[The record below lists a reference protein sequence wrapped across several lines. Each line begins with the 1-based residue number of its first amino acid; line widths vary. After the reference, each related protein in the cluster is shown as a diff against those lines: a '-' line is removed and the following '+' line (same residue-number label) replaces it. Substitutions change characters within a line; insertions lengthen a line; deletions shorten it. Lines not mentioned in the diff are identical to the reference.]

1 MKIDKKI
8 VISKEGDV
16 YVNLAKI
23 QGARTNEIVQNQQQD
38 MYPITRQ
45 SIDACKE
52 FFREDLV
59 KNDWQ
64 LMSLYWKGCHPNLRE
79 LFRPEEIDWL
89 LIEDVKRNMGKSD
102 KKYSVI
108 EFVIRSGYEDEPKL
122 VEDGKPLLSRPTAV
136 HYAEIDHGG
145 SLYDPDLVRQL
156 FKIYCRFNLN
166 YTDEYGFTHFHA
178 ACKFNCCTIP
188 RARTGSQLFPTKTE
202 HELGRSTATLGYR
215 HSRIGRIADEKRRDP
230 NLANQDGLTV
240 LHIICKTD
248 GNDIE
253 SAKMLFKISHEKN
266 KPIDVN
272 ARDRL
277 GRTPLHYALEQRH
290 RKNFEFLLRS
300 GADPNITD
308 DEGSTPLHV
317 IAKTSCDDDLMGKFF
332 KMCDDNHLQV
342 QVDVQDNKDRTPLQ
356 LAVMNFLPN
365 SVDVLLDRGAD
376 LSSFVFPTEVYFA
389 AIFNHRQID
398 NFCKFKIKIASDAL
412 AIVEHLEKRGYKLNR
427 DSALIIMKTLDDYA
441 IFKSGSLDTSSS
453 DGELFAK
460 AKTIIV
466 KDNDPKLSLYDLIQ
480 VQPEEAQKLLTYAD
494 YSKLA
499 DSYEWWD
506 IPGSHI
512 CAVHLSEMIP
522 RGFCRRWALES
533 FMEVT
538 RNKYPISWYEK
549 LIDSMRNEDLYL
561 TCLKAKQL
569 ELTAIHNEVISVR
582 SRDKYKEV
590 QSLEHRP
597 TTSEQY
603 PSANVDTL
611 DCKPAP
617 ALPPRR
623 SWQQPTTS
631 FAAINV
637 LGVASGSGGGNGA
650 SQPPRPSSNSSDSAL
665 SDDFVDCARL
675 QEQEKFAKAA
685 AACRDATNRLLLSP
699 SFQLTPPSYPAPP
712 RPPSRNDYCS
722 LIGSYT
728 WLRSNCAAINDEFS
742 IKAIHNIQYIRH
754 MSASRQFAIR
764 CDERTIETR
773 TMYSHSRRSAHPR
786 SVIYEHGFFIHF
798 TQDNYLKIKR
808 RLAFVQRRL
817 PVARLTTTTT
827 IANTKKRRRSRER
840 EQKSKRHEFTKEFSG
855 SELLGYSRTTA
866 VVAAAAATRWLRSGS
881 CRHSR
886 AARVDLA
893 SSLAVALSIYTTTK
907 KYILIAYHIYMY
919 VRYILFKNL
928 HTQKCLIK
936 IRVGMKLAV
945 RGWEEAVA
953 ENPSGTLAHG
963 SPLPRALPPRAGAVS
978 AAATGWP
985 LQPSLFDTAAS
996 TTNLQKNQQE
1006 QQQQASPG
1014 RPVAQQ
1020 WASQH
1025 QQSHRFRNSNVL
1037 QKSSQEPRRFAT
1049 TTATNAPRPPAVP
1062 QRNSEW
1068 HWLVAPTIL
1077 APPVPIVVSPSSS
1090 HLMSQNEPAARP
1102 PSTTPASSGVAAAA
1116 AATTTTTTTTNSTR
1130 QSPVLRHTRP
1140 LPPPRPEGPIAPAV
1154 ALSTPSTPSPT
1165 PLRPASSFRM
1175 AGRAVPVRLESSSTP
1190 PPSRSS
1196 NPEQQQVTVSLQAP
1210 RPDGERVTNEY
1221 VETPFRAG
1229 QQQQTRSEELLDGTS
1244 LKKEGSGPV
1253 ATHKALRGCLSKG
1266 SSQHERR
1273 GQAPRDAKSGNGL
1286 LLLTRN
1292 QRGGGGG
1299 GGGRPTA
1306 SRDVEQ
1312 LEQSSLR
1319 ASQRLQASSAITKQ
1333 PVSFTKE
1340 PLGGS
1345 RQDANSASLSIMC
1358 ERCGKCR
1365 CESCREP
1372 PPLPSRWLC
1381 DNACLCSAETVLD
1394 YASCLCCVKGLFY
1407 HCADGGLGPGPGS
1420 DSLDESSELAGN
1432 CADEPCSCAGP
1443 RSAARWSCLGALA
1456 LFLPCLLCY
1465 WPLRGCVALCEACY
1479 AKHATQGCR
1488 CDPRSLRPLQ
1498 TNARHLSSSLAAAPI
1513 STVMSAADT
1522 ARDPEKRLLEP
1533 SLPDL

>member
-1 MKIDKKI
+1 M
-8 VISKEGDV
+8 
-16 YVNLAKI
+16 
-23 QGARTNEIVQNQQQD
+23 
-38 MYPITRQ
+38 
-45 SIDACKE
+45 
-52 FFREDLV
+52 
-59 KNDWQ
+59 
-64 LMSLYWKGCHPNLRE
+64 
-79 LFRPEEIDWL
+79 
-89 LIEDVKRNMGKSD
+89 
-102 KKYSVI
+102 
-108 EFVIRSGYEDEPKL
+108 
-122 VEDGKPLLSRPTAV
+122 
-136 HYAEIDHGG
+136 
-145 SLYDPDLVRQL
+145 
-156 FKIYCRFNLN
+156 
-166 YTDEYGFTHFHA
+166 
-178 ACKFNCCTIP
+178 
-188 RARTGSQLFPTKTE
+188 
-202 HELGRSTATLGYR
+202 
-215 HSRIGRIADEKRRDP
+215 
-230 NLANQDGLTV
+230 
-240 LHIICKTD
+240 
-248 GNDIE
+248 
-253 SAKMLFKISHEKN
+253 
-266 KPIDVN
+266 
-272 ARDRL
+272 
-277 GRTPLHYALEQRH
+277 
-290 RKNFEFLLRS
+290 
-300 GADPNITD
+300 
-308 DEGSTPLHV
+308 
-317 IAKTSCDDDLMGKFF
+317 
-332 KMCDDNHLQV
+332 
-342 QVDVQDNKDRTPLQ
+342 
-356 LAVMNFLPN
+356 
-365 SVDVLLDRGAD
+365 
-376 LSSFVFPTEVYFA
+376 
-389 AIFNHRQID
+389 
-398 NFCKFKIKIASDAL
+398 
-412 AIVEHLEKRGYKLNR
+412 
-427 DSALIIMKTLDDYA
+427 
-441 IFKSGSLDTSSS
+441 
-453 DGELFAK
+453 
-460 AKTIIV
+460 
-466 KDNDPKLSLYDLIQ
+466 
-480 VQPEEAQKLLTYAD
+480 
-494 YSKLA
+494 
-499 DSYEWWD
+499 
-506 IPGSHI
+506 
-512 CAVHLSEMIP
+512 
-522 RGFCRRWALES
+522 
-533 FMEVT
+533 
-538 RNKYPISWYEK
+538 
-549 LIDSMRNEDLYL
+549 
-561 TCLKAKQL
+561 
-569 ELTAIHNEVISVR
+569 
-582 SRDKYKEV
+582 
-590 QSLEHRP
+590 
-597 TTSEQY
+597 
-603 PSANVDTL
+603 

-650 SQPPRPSSNSSDSAL
+650 SQPPRPSSNSSGSAL

-685 AACRDATNRLLLSP
+685 AACRDATNRLLLSS

-712 RPPSRNDYCS
+712 RPPSRN
-722 LIGSYT
+722 GG
-728 WLRSNCAAINDEFS
+728 DE
-742 IKAIHNIQYIRH
+742 A
-754 MSASRQFAIR
+754 R
-764 CDERTIETR
+764 C
-773 TMYSHSRRSAHPR
+773 
-786 SVIYEHGFFIHF
+786 
-798 TQDNYLKIKR
+798 
-808 RLAFVQRRL
+808 
-817 PVARLTTTTT
+817 
-827 IANTKKRRRSRER
+827 
-840 EQKSKRHEFTKEFSG
+840 
-855 SELLGYSRTTA
+855 
-866 VVAAAAATRWLRSGS
+866 
-881 CRHSR
+881 
-886 AARVDLA
+886 ARVGG
-893 SSLAVALSIYTTTK
+893 SG
-907 KYILIAYHIYMY
+907 
-919 VRYILFKNL
+919 
-928 HTQKCLIK
+928 C
-936 IRVGMKLAV
+936 G
-945 RGWEEAVA
+945 E
-953 ENPSGTLAHG
+953 PSGTLAHG

-996 TTNLQKNQQE
+996 TTNPQKNQQE
-1006 QQQQASPG
+1006 QQQQQQQASPG

-1037 QKSSQEPRRFAT
+1037 QKSSREQRRFAT

-1068 HWLVAPTIL
+1068 HWLVAPTTL
-1077 APPVPIVVSPSSS
+1077 APPVPIVVRPSSS

-1102 PSTTPASSGVAAAA
+1102 PSTTPASSGVAAV
-1116 AATTTTTTTTNSTR
+1116 AATTNSMQ

-1154 ALSTPSTPSPT
+1154 ALSAPSTPSPT

-1175 AGRAVPVRLESSSTP
+1175 AGRAVPVRPESSSTP

-1196 NPEQQQVTVSLQAP
+1196 NSEQQQVTVSLQAP

-1229 QQQQTRSEELLDGTS
+1229 QQQQSRSDELLDGTS

-1292 QRGGGGG
+1292 QRGGG
-1299 GGGRPTA
+1299 RATA
-1306 SRDVEQ
+1306 SGDAEQ

-1420 DSLDESSELAGN
+1420 DNLDESSELAGN

-1498 TNARHLSSSLAAAPI
+1498 INARHLSSSLAPAPI